1 MDGWT
6 DEERSDGGIK
16 GWSDGQTHGSLDGR
30 SQCCAGKQGTIS
42 CPGKSPALRT
52 AGTSVNADVQEK
64 HTTGSRVLNEL
75 AQPAVARQERTGGQM
90 TEGWVVGTVV
100 VAENGRVTGL
110 QIIWGDGRRMGGWRE
125 GRWRCKHMTG
135 ISSTD
140 M

>member
-30 SQCCAGKQGTIS
+30 SQCWAGKQGTIS

-75 AQPAVARQERTGGQM
+75 ARAGCGTPGKDGWTDDGG
-90 TEGWVVGTVV
+90 
-100 VAENGRVTGL
+100 L
-110 QIIWGDGRRMGGWRE
+110 GG
-125 GRWRCKHMTG
+125 GHSG
-135 ISSTD
+135 GG
-140 M
+140 